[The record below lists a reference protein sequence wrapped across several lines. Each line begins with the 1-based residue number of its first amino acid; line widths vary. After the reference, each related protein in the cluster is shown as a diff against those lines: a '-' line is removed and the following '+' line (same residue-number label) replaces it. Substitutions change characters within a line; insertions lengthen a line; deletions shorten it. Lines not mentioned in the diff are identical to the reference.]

1 MSWFKIFSAVLVAN
15 IVSWIIVT
23 ILGWFI
29 FFVVL
34 DSFNDALGKRLS
46 TKPDIEFRQSP
57 CPLHRPPRLSRFT
70 LGRNEKSAWRMNVDG
85 QSMRLQESE
94 TLFLKARRVA
104 TSGQHST
111 RKIATQRVG
120 AIAIWRVLAIEIC
133 LTEGQ
138 VLAI

>member
-46 TKPDIEFRQSP
+46 TKPDIEFPTISVPSAPSPTPEQIHARQE
-57 CPLHRPPRLSRFT
+57 REKRLADERRRAKHEASRK
-70 LGRNEKSAWRMNVDG
+70 RNAISQRKKSCDFWTAQYKNDRDP
-85 QSMRLQESE
+85 ESRGYRDMACSRYRN
-94 TLFLKARRVA
+94 LLN
-104 TSGQHST
+104 
-111 RKIATQRVG
+111 
-120 AIAIWRVLAIEIC
+120 
-133 LTEGQ
+133 
-138 VLAI
+138 